1 MKNKRLY
8 FFLIFVVPFSFHGA
22 YAQTEVYAAPGYG
35 MYLYNS
41 ENGTSIMG
49 DKDFRYFFS
58 PLLGVGIG
66 NILGYQSFIEY
77 SCQNSLAENTVAF
90 PTFQYGPGIE
100 YPLYYYCNVDLKIH
114 NIDLSLRGN
123 ITDNLTWGIGP
134 AFSIINRSIRVPYIN
149 AMWASEWQYDFIDR
163 LISYALGLHASI
175 NFQIPLSDGPN
186 RFLLLSGFKARYT
199 HTVLYDKGGRDLSNY
214 DQDYLTGF
222 LFVGL
227 GYQF

>member
-8 FFLIFVVPFSFHGA
+8 FLLIFVVPFSFHGA
-22 YAQTEVYAAPGYG
+22 YAQTEVYVAPGYG
-35 MYLYNS
+35 AYIYNS

-58 PLLGVGIG
+58 PLLGIGIA

-77 SCQNSLAENTVAF
+77 SYQNSLAKNTVPFENNIGVSANPPF
-90 PTFQYGPGIE
+90 
-100 YPLYYYCNVDLKIH
+100 YCNVDLKIH

-123 ITDNLTWGIGP
+123 ITDNLTLGIGP
-134 AFSIINRSIRVPYIN
+134 AFSIINSSIIFPAWVEGRS
-149 AMWASEWQYDFIDR
+149 YDFLDR

-186 RFLLLSGFKARYT
+186 RFLILSGFKARYT

-214 DQDYLTGF
+214 NQDYLTGF
-222 LFVGL
+222 FFVGL

>member
-8 FFLIFVVPFSFHGA
+8 FLLIFVFPFSFHGA

-35 MYLYNS
+35 AYIYNS

-58 PLLGVGIG
+58 PLLGIGIG

-77 SCQNSLAENTVAF
+77 SYQNSLAENTIAV
-90 PTFQYGPGIE
+90 PIVLEGP
-100 YPLYYYCNVDLKIH
+100 YRTPLVYSNVDLRIH

-123 ITDNLTWGIGP
+123 ITDNLTFGIGP
-134 AFSIINRSIRVPYIN
+134 AFSIINRSIIFPV
-149 AMWASEWQYDFIDR
+149 WSSELPYDFLDR

-186 RFLLLSGFKARYT
+186 RFLILSSFKARYT

-214 DQDYLTGF
+214 NQDYLTGF
-222 LFVGL
+222 FFVGL

>member
-1 MKNKRLY
+1 MKHTRL
-8 FFLIFVVPFSFHGA
+8 FLNIFVIFFFVLSA
-22 YAQTEVYAAPGYG
+22 YAQTEVYVAPSYG
-35 MYLYNS
+35 MYIYNS

-58 PLLGVGIG
+58 PLIGIEIG

-77 SCQNSLAENTVAF
+77 SYQNSIAENTVPFENNIGVAPNPPF
-90 PTFQYGPGIE
+90 
-100 YPLYYYCNVDLKIH
+100 YCNVDLKIH

-123 ITDNLTWGIGP
+123 ITENLIWGIGP
-134 AFSIINRSIRVPYIN
+134 AFSIINRTITIPYMN
-149 AMWASEWQYDFIDR
+149 AMWASEWPYDFIDR

-175 NFQIPLSDGPN
+175 IFQIPLSDGPN
-186 RFLLLSGFKARYT
+186 RFLIISGFKARYT
-199 HTVLYDKGGRDLSNY
+199 HTILYDKGGRDLSNY
-214 DQDYLTGF
+214 NQDYLTGF